1 MLNYSIEG
9 GDLPVVICYPQ
20 AGQTICTERGAMSWM
35 SPNMQMSTNTGGGFS
50 KAMGRMFSGDSIF
63 VNEYTPQG
71 GNGMIAFASSFPG
84 SIIPFELNNDS
95 IIVQKRAFLAME
107 KGLDLSVFFQ
117 KRFGAGL
124 FGGEGF
130 IMQKISGTGTAFVEI
145 DGCCKEYELR
155 EGETLILDS
164 GYLAAMSATCIMD
177 VQTVKG
183 VKNMFFGGEG
193 LFNTVVRG
201 PGKVWVQSMPIMSTA
216 QALAPYIVTGK

>member
-164 GYLAAMSATCIMD
+164 GYLAAMSATCTMD

-216 QALAPYIVTGK
+216 QALAPYIVTGT